1 MDRVIEE
8 VGQLTT
14 RKRVHP
20 PLLAAFHKTSISLR
34 WLFVGLVASVALPLA
49 AVAIHGVWNVVNEE
63 RAHANDAL
71 RLQAQTFAAL
81 LDRHIADSDALLRGL
96 IAAASFWDSGD
107 TGRISDVLRAVDLP
121 PGDVLAIASA
131 DGSVLLNTLPPRPG
145 QTLAPNRSD
154 EILQLLRDRSSG
166 VTNLYRGPATGL
178 FRLALVRPIEWPS
191 MPAGTSYSIIYSML
205 ASRLVESLFVGVF
218 PTGLSIEVSDRHGTV
233 VAGSQRLEHR
243 IGLPVNPALL
253 AETGKAES
261 GLFRVPEGAGAAGSI
276 AFAHSR
282 ATGFT
287 VLVKESDA
295 TLSPSVREHVG
306 RMLIA
311 TALLCLPG
319 VVLIFATARRL
330 TAGLGLLTEIGSGNV
345 TGLRLSAIREIDA
358 AAAALVSATAAE
370 AAARER
376 LRMLNASLESRVE
389 QAVADLELARERTM
403 HARRL
408 ETLGSLASG
417 MAHDF
422 GNVLQVVDGCASL
435 IRENLDQ
442 NLAVERWTVM
452 LEAEVKR
459 GMAVIQRLMSY
470 SRKEALQATATDVA
484 LLIGGVAEILCHT
497 LSRRMSVVVDV
508 PAGLPKIWAD
518 KAQLETVL
526 MNFGTN
532 ARDAMSDGGT
542 LTLAA
547 ALIEADDGSK
557 TGYVRIDAAD
567 NGAGMPAD
575 ILARASE
582 PFFTT
587 KEVGKGTGLGLA
599 TARDFA
605 EKSGGRMTIVSKPG
619 VGTTVSLFIPVA
631 AEVVAPPIVAPAS
644 APSTKVLLIDD
655 AAGVRDVIARSL
667 RRHGLTV
674 EVEAAGQPA
683 LARVAAGET
692 LDVVITD
699 YGLDGIQGDEII
711 RRLHALRAGLP
722 IILLTGDITTAE
734 EFLDGYEFGRY
745 VRLMSKPASGHD
757 LAEAVELVLRDCNEG
772 RQ

>member
-1 MDRVIEE
+1 
-8 VGQLTT
+8 
-14 RKRVHP
+14 
-20 PLLAAFHKTSISLR
+20 
-34 WLFVGLVASVALPLA
+34 LFVILVASIALPLA
-49 AVAIHGVWNVVNEE
+49 AVAFNGVWNVVNEE
-63 RAHANDAL
+63 RARASEAL
-71 RLQAQTFAAL
+71 RLQAHTFAAL
-81 LDRHIADSDALLRGL
+81 LDRHIADSDALLTGL
-96 IAAASFWDSGD
+96 SAAASLWTSGD
-107 TGRISDVLRAVDLP
+107 IGRISDVLRAVDLP
-121 PGDVLAIASA
+121 AGDILAIASA
-131 DGSVLLNTLPPRPG
+131 DGTVLLNTLPPRPG
-145 QTLAPNRSD
+145 QALAPSRSD
-154 EILQLLRDRSSG
+154 EMLQLLHNRTAG
-166 VTNLYRGPATGL
+166 VTNLYRGPTTGV
-178 FRLALVRPIEWPS
+178 FRLAIVRPIAWPT
-191 MPAGTSYSIIYSML
+191 MPADTLYSIIYSMP
-205 ASRLVESLFVGVF
+205 ASRLVESLFVGIF
-218 PTGLSIEVSDRHGTV
+218 PTGLTIEVGDRHGTV
-233 VAGSQRLEHR
+233 VAASQRLENR
-243 IGLPVNPALL
+243 IGHPVNPALL

-261 GLFRVPEGAGAAGSI
+261 GLFRVPDGAGVPGII

-287 VLVKESDA
+287 VLVEASDA
-295 TLSPSVREHVG
+295 ALSPSVREHVG

-319 VVLIFATARRL
+319 IVLIFSSARRL
-330 TAGLGLLTEIGSGNV
+330 TAGLGLLTEISSGNV
-345 TGLRLSAIREIDA
+345 NRLRLSAIREIDA
-358 AAAALVSATAAE
+358 AAAVLVSATTAE

-376 LRMLNASLESRVE
+376 LRMLNTSLESRVE

-403 HARRL
+403 HARQL

-422 GNVLQVVDGCASL
+422 GNVLQVIDGYASL
-435 IRENLDQ
+435 IHENLDQ

-470 SRKEALQATATDVA
+470 GRKEALQATAADVA
-484 LLIGGVAEILCHT
+484 LLVGGVAEILRHT
-497 LSRRMSVVVDV
+497 LSRRMSVVVDI

-532 ARDAMSDGGT
+532 ARDAMGDGGT

-557 TGYVRIDAAD
+557 TGYIRIDAAD

-605 EKSGGRMTIVSKPG
+605 EKSGGRMTIVSEPG
-619 VGTTVSLFIPVA
+619 LGTTVSLFIPVA
-631 AEVVAPPIVAPAS
+631 VPVAPPSATPAS
-644 APSTKVLLIDD
+644 ETSIKVLLIDD
-655 AAGVRDVIARSL
+655 AAGVRDVIARAL
-667 RRHGLTV
+667 RRNGFTV

-683 LARVAAGET
+683 LARVAAGEK
-692 LDVVITD
+692 LDIVVTD

-711 RRLHALRAGLP
+711 RRLHGLRPGLP
-722 IILLTGDITTAE
+722 IILLTGDVTAAE

-745 VRLMSKPASGHD
+745 VRLISKPVSGLD
-757 LAEAVELVLRDCNEG
+757 LAEAVQMVLGDSGEG
-772 RQ
+772 RP